1 VSHHALQD
9 ALVIALHDEG
19 FVAAMHRDPEGTLAP
34 LRLSPAERA
43 QLLAA
48 DPRAFR
54 TDPLRRR
61 RILRVLAEEL
71 RASTTLALAETRSL
85 AFAEGFFA
93 SPAFRAAVIER
104 RPLVLAFGDYL
115 GAAGLAAP
123 LAGEIVRLE
132 TLLAR
137 CRRDRLR
144 PPRPGITLAPGVAAA
159 SFDAATLPAV
169 QALERYV
176 FELGLMPQVALC
188 DDRPPPPVAAPS
200 GRTAHLL
207 VTPTATGVSLT
218 TIDDDL
224 HRVLARLAAP
234 IDRAGA
240 AAALAPAGVPAAAAG
255 DLVQSLL
262 EEGLLA
268 DGPPE
273 DAVLIA
279 TRTA

>member
-1 VSHHALQD
+1 MSHHALQG
-9 ALVIALHDEG
+9 ALVIAFHDEG
-19 FVAAMHRDPEGTLAP
+19 FVAAMRRDPEGTLGP
-34 LRLSPAERA
+34 MRLTPAERA
-43 QLLAA
+43 QLLAV

-93 SPAFRAAVIER
+93 SAHFRAAVMER
-104 RPLVLAFGDYL
+104 RALVLAFGDYL
-115 GAAGLAAP
+115 AAAGLAAP
-123 LAGEIVRLE
+123 LGADIIRLE

-144 PPRPGITLAPGVAAA
+144 APARGVALAPGVAVAT
-159 SFDAATLPAV
+159 FDAATLPAV

-176 FELGLMPQVALC
+176 FELGLMPQAALC
-188 DDRPPPPVAAPS
+188 DDRPPPPVASPS
-200 GRTAHLL
+200 GQISHLL
-207 VTPTATGVSLT
+207 VTPGGSGVALTA
-218 TIDDDL
+218 IDADL
-224 HRVLARLAAP
+224 HRVLARLETP
-234 IDRAGA
+234 IDRKDA
-240 AAALAPAGVPAAAAG
+240 AAALAPAGVPAAAAA

-262 EEGLLA
+262 EDGLLA
-268 DGPPE
+268 EGWPAGAE
-273 DAVLIA
+273 LIA

>member
-1 VSHHALQD
+1 MSHRALQN

-19 FVAAMHRDPEGTLAP
+19 FVAAMHRDPEGTLQP
-34 LRLSPAERA
+34 LRLTPAERR
-43 QLLAA
+43 QLLAV

-71 RASTTLALAETRSL
+71 RAATTIALAETRSL
-85 AFAEGFFA
+85 AFAERFFG
-93 SPAFRAAVIER
+93 SPQFRAAVIER
-104 RPLVLAFGDYL
+104 RPLVLAFGEYL
-115 GAAGLAAP
+115 AGAGLAAP
-123 LAGEIVRLE
+123 LAGDIIRLE

-144 PPRPGITLAPGVAAA
+144 PPARGIALAPGVAVAT
-159 SFDAATLPAV
+159 FDAATLPAM

-200 GRTAHLL
+200 GEPAHLL
-207 VTPTATGVSLT
+207 VTPAASGVSLT
-218 TIDDDL
+218 TIDGDL
-224 HRVLARLAAP
+224 HGVLSRLATP
-234 IDRAGA
+234 IERKDA

-262 EEGLLA
+262 EDGILSEGW
-268 DGPPE
+268 PT
-273 DAVLIA
+273 DAQLIA
-279 TRTA
+279 TRTG